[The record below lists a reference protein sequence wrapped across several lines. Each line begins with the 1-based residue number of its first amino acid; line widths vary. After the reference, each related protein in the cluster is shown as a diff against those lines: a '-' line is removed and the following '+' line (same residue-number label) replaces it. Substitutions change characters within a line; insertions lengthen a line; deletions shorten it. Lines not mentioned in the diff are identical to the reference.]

1 MARPG
6 FTVLDN
12 LDQNDTLARDVLR
25 NLLSSNTTKN
35 FDLEND
41 LQVFRNNVNNTS
53 TFKHYSRIVQGRD
66 HTIAFRFD
74 HTPRDLT
81 NERTYFAFRDS
92 QTGRI
97 NYNLENGDI
106 FKFSNGDI
114 TVTGGVTFKYADV
127 QDAASDDDPFIYF
140 NWLLSVDPVESA
152 ISSGADFG
160 DTVKIISSSE
170 ESQAYKLEFTT
181 DGEMKISV
189 YYTEHTFSPSDNII
203 DIQAIDSSGDIINSI
218 TGDFTI
224 SDYDIDYKT
233 KIKSFVIKGKEFTS
247 SEQNTFQDAFTN
259 NNIRII
265 RKNGVTRANL
275 VNASE
280 PNDSLSSG
288 VLKYATPNSS
298 IPSLFVNVKN
308 NIERYNID
316 SWSKAPLNRLLFRKE
331 TNNIFT
337 RDVEITG
344 ALRFVDHLGDV
355 DEYDSAISDDAPGLF
370 LYSGDV
376 NASPISIKRAFSEV
390 SNIWTVNDT
399 SDYVE
404 VITGTNHEK
413 ATIDGSL
420 TFVDDIRIG
429 VDPSQVY
436 RAFPIQNV
444 GDANGE
450 WSDSQSGL
458 SGGPSADNSSA
469 FYTFTHRIILE
480 VEEEN
485 AEGDLVTEEY
495 SIIAVKST

>member
-53 TFKHYSRIVQGRD
+53 TFKHYSRIEQGRD

-74 HTPRDLT
+74 HTPRGQE
-81 NERTYFAFRDS
+81 NKRTYFWFRDS
-92 QTGRI
+92 QTQRL
-97 NYNLENGDI
+97 NYNLADGDT

-114 TVTGGVTFKYADV
+114 IAANDGFNYADV
-127 QDAASDDDPFIYF
+127 KAAASTDDPFVYYSWF
-140 NWLLSVDPVESA
+140 LSVDPNATE
-152 ISSGADFG
+152 ISTGADYG
-160 DTVKIISSSE
+160 DTVKIISNNE

-203 DIQAIDSSGDIINSI
+203 DIQAIDSSGSIIKSFED
-218 TGDFTI
+218 DFTI

-233 KIKSFVIKGKEFTS
+233 KIKSFVIKGQVFNS
-247 SEQNTFQDAFTN
+247 SEQNTFQDAFEN
-259 NNIRII
+259 NNIKII

-275 VNASE
+275 INASE

-288 VLKYATPNSS
+288 ILKYATSGSS
-298 IPSLFVNVKN
+298 IPSLFDNVKR

-355 DEYDSAISDDAPGLF
+355 DEYDSEISDNAPGLF

-376 NASPISIKRAFSEV
+376 NASPFSIKRAFSEV
-390 SNIWTVNDT
+390 SNIWTVNEA

-404 VITGTNHEK
+404 VIADTNHAK

-429 VDPSQVY
+429 VDAAQVEV
-436 RAFPIQNV
+436 ADSPDD
-444 GDANGE
+444 DANGE
-450 WSDSQSGL
+450 WSDSQGGL
-458 SGGPSADNSSA
+458 SGGPSTPN
-469 FYTFTHRIILE
+469 TFTHRIILE

-495 SIIAVKST
+495 SILAIKQS